1 MASDIQE
8 GRKMNG
14 PRLVR
19 LGLTTAALTLLS
31 YAGIV
36 RAQQEGP
43 PPGRWTAFSTHGPG
57 AADEIGFLGF
67 EAGITGKTVTGA
79 PFKATI
85 STQVTRLLADGNKI
99 QQTTSGT
106 LARDSQGRTR
116 REMSLP
122 PMAMVAPGGN
132 APEHAVFINDP
143 VAGTSY
149 IVHPESKT
157 AEQVQSHQWKR
168 NAEHAPKVG
177 RFGKAFQNNVTKTE
191 GTTADLGTQT
201 INGVSAQGTRI
212 TRTIPAGE
220 IGNERPIVMV
230 TERWYAPELQT
241 YVMTKRSD
249 PLMGDTVFQLT
260 NIQRQEPDP
269 ALFEVPSDYSVTQ
282 GARGAARFH
291 AGPGTETPQ
300 PQR

>member
-1 MASDIQE
+1 
-8 GRKMNG
+8 MNG
-14 PRLVR
+14 RRLLR
-19 LGLTTAALTLLS
+19 LGLTAAALTLLS

-43 PPGRWTAFSTHGPG
+43 PPGRWTAFSTRGPG
-57 AADEIGFLGF
+57 GADEIGFLGF

-85 STQVTRLLADGNKI
+85 STQVTRILADGNKI

-143 VAGTSY
+143 VVGTSY
-149 IVHPESKT
+149 IVHPDSKT
-157 AEQVQSHQWKR
+157 AEQVPSHQWKR
-168 NAEHAPKVG
+168 NAENAPRAG
-177 RFGKAFQNNVTKTE
+177 RFGKAFQSEVTKTTV
-191 GTTADLGTQT
+191 TTTDLGTQT

-230 TERWYAPELQT
+230 TERWYSPELQT

-260 NIQRQEPDP
+260 NIQRQEPDT
-269 ALFEVPSDYSVTQ
+269 ALFQVPSEYSVTQ
-282 GARGAARFH
+282 GGRGALRLH
-291 AGPGTETPQ
+291 AAPGTETPQ